1 MKFKKIKVFMM
12 VLVSAAVL
20 LPPIYFVI
28 LQTPIELVPHSQKV
42 INYFYDGRIFI
53 GISKVVPNDGKAF
66 EGVHDENWRAIRR
79 LRERDVWHE
88 GTDDPEIRIDDSEL
102 PSEIDQSVEEALHSP
117 SALSLPPDL
126 VEPVTQSEADPNRE
140 GPKGDPLSESLDKA
154 AHPEPVDKD
163 AEPQKATVN
172 APHVSASS
180 HPTSP
185 RSTSPRST
193 SPRFTSPHSTSPT
206 AQLHEAHPHST
217 QRNHTQAIT
226 PNATPPLSH
235 SKLPT
240 NTTPPLSHP
249 KPLTSTTTPLSHP
262 KLSTS
267 TTTPLSHSKPPT
279 STTTPLSHPNTT
291 PPLSYRK
298 ASTSTT
304 PPQSTSS
311 NPLTKTQ
318 TKIEGEPPSSYTT
331 SRSTSQPSE
340 KEKPVEEATDPLPA
354 PLALPPP
361 PKVAMS
367 ESLRKAME
375 AVAKSRVKLSQ
386 ALVRTKQAVTSRVT
400 VLSKKAKGT
409 LISRASML
417 AKKGRARRKPHVYRR
432 PPVIANCTDSMC
444 KQLTVNREKNYYD
457 LCLKQAEK
465 DYSVQPCQCRLM
477 DGKKR
482 GRYALV
488 SLPGSGNTWVRGL
501 LEKATGVCTGSM
513 WCDPSLR
520 AKHFCME
527 GVRSTSMLVVKNHD
541 TRLRWVGVSLL
552 PGETAHNKPDFVG
565 AILIHRDPFSATIAE
580 WNRDAGII
588 LRNATQNK
596 TETSTTSESTSKNR
610 KKKAVVVKTS
620 KASPSS
626 PEDNQSENI
635 TKFRD
640 TISAEARKSVQ
651 KWLEHKVAPG
661 SIKTSNQHLLYF
673 GKEMFGKSM
682 LLHCLH

>member
-1 MKFKKIKVFMM
+1 MK
-12 VLVSAAVL
+12 L
-20 LPPIYFVI
+20 
-28 LQTPIELVPHSQKV
+28 
-42 INYFYDGRIFI
+42 
-53 GISKVVPNDGKAF
+53 
-66 EGVHDENWRAIRR
+66 
-79 LRERDVWHE
+79 
-88 GTDDPEIRIDDSEL
+88 
-102 PSEIDQSVEEALHSP
+102 
-117 SALSLPPDL
+117 
-126 VEPVTQSEADPNRE
+126 
-140 GPKGDPLSESLDKA
+140 
-154 AHPEPVDKD
+154 
-163 AEPQKATVN
+163 
-172 APHVSASS
+172 
-180 HPTSP
+180 
-185 RSTSPRST
+185 
-193 SPRFTSPHSTSPT
+193 
-206 AQLHEAHPHST
+206 
-217 QRNHTQAIT
+217 
-226 PNATPPLSH
+226 
-235 SKLPT
+235 
-240 NTTPPLSHP
+240 
-249 KPLTSTTTPLSHP
+249 
-262 KLSTS
+262 
-267 TTTPLSHSKPPT
+267 
-279 STTTPLSHPNTT
+279 
-291 PPLSYRK
+291 
-298 ASTSTT
+298 
-304 PPQSTSS
+304 
-311 NPLTKTQ
+311 
-318 TKIEGEPPSSYTT
+318 EGEPPSSYTT

-361 PKVAMS
+361 PKVPMS

-375 AVAKSRVKLSQ
+375 AVAKSKVKLSQ
-386 ALVRTKQAVTSRVT
+386 ALVRTKQAVTGRAT

-444 KQLTVNREKNYYD
+444 KQLTVNREKIYYD

-565 AILIHRDPFSATIAE
+565 AILIHRDPFSSTIAE
-580 WNRDAGII
+580 WNRDAGNI

-596 TETSTTSESTSKNR
+596 TETSTTSGSTSKNR
-610 KKKAVVVKTS
+610 KKKEVVVKTS
-620 KASPSS
+620 KALPSS
-626 PEDNQSENI
+626 PEDKQSENI
-635 TKFRD
+635 TMFRD

-651 KWLEHKVAPG
+651 KWLLEQKVAPG

-673 GKEMFGKSM
+673 GKEMFGKSVCYYTS
-682 LLHCLH
+682 LH